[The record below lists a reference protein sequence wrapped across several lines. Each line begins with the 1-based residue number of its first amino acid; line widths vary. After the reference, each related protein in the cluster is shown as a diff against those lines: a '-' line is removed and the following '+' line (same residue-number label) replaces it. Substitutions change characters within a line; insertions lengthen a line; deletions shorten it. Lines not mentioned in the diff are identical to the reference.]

1 MTWHDYLITPQA
13 PLVFKSGRPFAA
25 GVRDGANFPWPSS
38 VAGLLRT
45 TLMQIEG
52 WDLSGV
58 SGAALLE
65 KLLDTAAV
73 GPFLIRETS
82 GNMELMAPRPAD
94 VLFLLDSTPVATPFR
109 LAPSIL
115 PENCGC
121 DLPNGLRPV
130 MLEKSAP
137 KGKPQKAPAFWT
149 LSEILDWRMG
159 KTPKPSLKAAIATE
173 ILTKDFRTQVAINA
187 LTYAAKDGALL
198 QMEGLDFG
206 YSREGNGYGQIRYHV
221 GARFSEQLQ
230 DGMVCFGGRRRMSW
244 LENEAHSLYAM
255 SPEYRQQ
262 LEKSSGAISL
272 TLLTPGLFDGGWK
285 PGWLK
290 DGADGNEG
298 SPPGTTLRLRL
309 VSAAL
314 ERWQPISGWDLHL
327 RQPKRF
333 RKVVP
338 AGSVYWFEVLE
349 GTTDELLKLWFA
361 AISDQAQ
368 DRRDGFGVA
377 IPGPWKV

>member
-45 TLMQIEG
+45 TLMQKEG
-52 WDLSGV
+52 WDLSGP
-58 SGAALLE
+58 SGGALQE
-65 KLLDTAAV
+65 KMLDTAAG

-82 GNMELMAPRPAD
+82 GKMELMAPRPAD
-94 VLFLLDSTPVATPFR
+94 VLFLLDFTLAATPFK
-109 LAPSIL
+109 LAPAAL
-115 PENCGC
+115 PANSGC

-130 MLEKSAP
+130 MLEKTAP

-149 LSEILDWRMG
+149 LSEMLDWRMG
-159 KTPKPSLKAAIATE
+159 KMSKSPLNPLKATE
-173 ILTKDFRTQVAINA
+173 LLTKDLRTQVAINP

-206 YSREGNGYGQIRYHV
+206 YVREGKGYGQIRYHV

-230 DGMVCFGGRRRMSW
+230 NGMVCFGGRRRMSW
-244 LENEAHSLYAM
+244 LEDDVHSLYAM

-285 PGWLK
+285 PGWLSE
-290 DGADGNEG
+290 GADGNEG
-298 SPPGTTLRLRL
+298 SPPGVELRLRL

-314 ERWQPISGWDLHL
+314 ERWQPVSGWDLHL
-327 RQPKRF
+327 KQPKRF

-349 GTTDELLKLWFA
+349 GTADELQKLWFA
-361 AISDQAQ
+361 AVSDQAQ

-377 IPGPWKV
+377 LPGPWKV